1 MYNSGTVNQ
10 QTQKEKKLESSD
22 ITNWRKRYKPPE
34 DKANY
39 IPLRSRF
46 QITLILTRCPILEGN
61 TAYLVVV
68 RKNNKEKEGEWIK
81 TFENCVVVEERT
93 EY

>member
-22 ITNWRKRYKPPE
+22 ITNWRKRNKPPE

-46 QITLILTRCPILEGN
+46 
-61 TAYLVVV
+61 
-68 RKNNKEKEGEWIK
+68 
-81 TFENCVVVEERT
+81 
-93 EY
+93 

>member
-46 QITLILTRCPILEGN
+46 
-61 TAYLVVV
+61 
-68 RKNNKEKEGEWIK
+68 
-81 TFENCVVVEERT
+81 
-93 EY
+93 